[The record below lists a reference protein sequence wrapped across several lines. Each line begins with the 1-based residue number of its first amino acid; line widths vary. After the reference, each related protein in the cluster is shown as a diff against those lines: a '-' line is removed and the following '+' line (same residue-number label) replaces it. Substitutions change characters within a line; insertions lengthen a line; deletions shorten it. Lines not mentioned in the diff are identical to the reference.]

1 MPQAVIL
8 AATLDIHQH
17 LHATYSALSI
27 MKFDSQGALASQHIK
42 QLIDD
47 SVITLDSPVD
57 DDQIQP
63 ASIDLRLGNVAYRVR
78 SSFLPGK
85 DRSVKECLQDMLMHR
100 MDLSDGA
107 VLEKSC
113 VYIVPLQESLN
124 LPIELAAAGNPKSS
138 TGRLD
143 VFTRLITDNGTEFEQ
158 VPAGYSGPLYA
169 EIAPLTFS
177 VLVRRGS
184 RLSQLRI
191 RCGRSS
197 IDDAAHFDLQNKERL
212 VELELSASEVKNGI
226 PVSVDLQGDENGLIG
241 FRAKRHSGVIDV
253 DKSAAQPISDFW
265 EPLYASSK
273 QLILDPGEFYILVSK
288 EAVHVPVNYAAEM
301 VPYDTLV
308 GEFRVHYAGFFD
320 PGFGAP
326 EAGGNGA
333 RAVLEVRSFD
343 VPFLL
348 EDGQNVGRLVYETML
363 ETPDR
368 IYGQG
373 VPSNYQAQGL
383 KLSKHFRMDD

>member
-1 MPQAVIL
+1 M
-8 AATLDIHQH
+8 
-17 LHATYSALSI
+17 S
-27 MKFDSQGALASQHIK
+27 FNRNGALASQHLK

-47 SVITLDSPVD
+47 SIIELETPVD
-57 DDQIQP
+57 ENQIQP
-63 ASIDLRLGNVAYRVR
+63 ASIDLRLSSTAYRVR
-78 SSFLPGK
+78 SSFLPG
-85 DRSVKECLQDMLMHR
+85 RNRTVKQCLEELAMHR
-100 MDLSDGA
+100 VDLTEGA

-113 VYIVPLQESLN
+113 VYIVPLQEGLN
-124 LPIELAAAGNPKSS
+124 LPDNLLAAGNPKSS

-143 VFTRLITDNGTEFEQ
+143 VFTRLITDNGIEFEQ
-158 VPAGYSGPLYA
+158 VPAGYKGPLYA

-177 VLVRRGS
+177 VLVRKGS

-191 RCGRSS
+191 RSGISS
-197 IDDAAHFDLQNKERL
+197 IDDDAHFELQKEKRL
-212 VELELSASEVKNGI
+212 VDLELDAVDVKNGV
-226 PVSVDLQGDENGLIG
+226 PVSVDLAGDPETGLIG
-241 FRAKRHSGVIDV
+241 YRAKRHSGVVDV
-253 DKSAAQPISDFW
+253 DKSSAQPIAEFW
-265 EPLYASSK
+265 EPLYAHKK

-288 EAVHVPVNYAAEM
+288 EAVHVPSDYAAEM

-326 EAGGNGA
+326 EAGGLGA
-333 RAVLEVRSFD
+333 KAVLEVRSFD

-348 EDGQNVGRLVYETML
+348 EDGQNVGRLVYEKML

-368 IYGQG
+368 LYGQG

-383 KLSKHFRMDD
+383 KLSKHFKSN

>member
-1 MPQAVIL
+1 M
-8 AATLDIHQH
+8 
-17 LHATYSALSI
+17 S
-27 MKFDSQGALASQHIK
+27 FNRNGALASQHLK

-47 SVITLDSPVD
+47 SIIELETPVD
-57 DDQIQP
+57 ENQIQP
-63 ASIDLRLGNVAYRVR
+63 ASIDLRLSSTAYRVR
-78 SSFLPGK
+78 SSFLPG
-85 DRSVKECLQDMLMHR
+85 RNRTVKQCLEELAMHR
-100 MDLSDGA
+100 VDLTEGA

-113 VYIVPLQESLN
+113 VYIVPLQEGLN
-124 LPIELAAAGNPKSS
+124 LPDNLLAAGNPKSS

-143 VFTRLITDNGTEFEQ
+143 VFTRLITDNGIEFEQ
-158 VPAGYSGPLYA
+158 VPAGYKGPLYA

-177 VLVRRGS
+177 VLVRKGS

-191 RCGRSS
+191 RSGISS
-197 IDDAAHFDLQNKERL
+197 INDDAHFELQKEKRL
-212 VELELSASEVKNGI
+212 VDLELDAVDVKNGV
-226 PVSVDLQGDENGLIG
+226 PVSVDLAGDPETGLIG
-241 FRAKRHSGVIDV
+241 YRAKRHSGVVDV
-253 DKSAAQPISDFW
+253 DKSSAQPIAEFW
-265 EPLYASSK
+265 EPLYAHKK

-288 EAVHVPVNYAAEM
+288 EAVHVPSDYAAEM

-326 EAGGNGA
+326 EAGGLGA
-333 RAVLEVRSFD
+333 KAVLEVRSFD

-348 EDGQNVGRLVYETML
+348 EDGQNVGRLVYEKML

-368 IYGQG
+368 LYGQG

-383 KLSKHFRMDD
+383 KLSKHFKSN

>member
-1 MPQAVIL
+1 
-8 AATLDIHQH
+8 
-17 LHATYSALSI
+17 
-27 MKFDSQGALASQHIK
+27 MKFDQSGALASQHLREMIS
-42 QLIDD
+42 D
-47 SVITLDSPVD
+47 SVIISEEAVD
-57 DDQIQP
+57 DAQIQP
-63 ASIDLRLGNVAYRVR
+63 ASIDLRLGSKAYRVR

-85 DRSVKECLQDMLMHR
+85 DRTVKQCLAEMAMHEF
-100 MDLSDGA
+100 DLNSGA

-113 VYIVPLQESLN
+113 VYIVPLQESLA
-124 LPIELAAAGNPKSS
+124 LPDYLSAAGNPKSS

-143 VFTRLITDNGTEFEQ
+143 VFTRLITDNGVEFEQ
-158 VPAGYSGPLYA
+158 VPAGYQGQLYA

-177 VLVRRGS
+177 VLVRKGS

-191 RCGRSS
+191 RAGKAS
-197 IDDAAHFDLQNKERL
+197 INDSQHLQLQESARL
-212 VELELSASEVKNGI
+212 VDSELNESEIKNGI
-226 PVSVDLQGDENGLIG
+226 PVSVDLSGDPNTGLIG
-241 FRAKRHSGVIDV
+241 FRAKRHSGVVDV
-253 DKSAAQPISDFW
+253 DRPGALLAANYW
-265 EPLYASSK
+265 EPLYTDENRQNHR

-301 VPYDTLV
+301 VAYDTLV

-326 EAGGNGA
+326 EADGGGA

-348 EDGQNVGRLVYETML
+348 EHGQNVGRLVYETML
-363 ETPDR
+363 ETPDK

-373 VPSNYQAQGL
+373 MQSNYQAQGL
-383 KLSKHFRMDD
+383 KLSKHFIME

>member
-1 MPQAVIL
+1 
-8 AATLDIHQH
+8 
-17 LHATYSALSI
+17 
-27 MKFDSQGALASQHIK
+27 MKFEHAGALASQHIK
-42 QLIDD
+42 GLIDE
-47 SVITLDSPVD
+47 SVIVLDSPVD
-57 DDQIQP
+57 EDQIQP
-63 ASIDLRLGNVAYRVR
+63 ASIDLRLGSVAYRVR

-85 DRSVKECLQDMLMHR
+85 GRSVEQCLEHMAMHEI
-100 MDLSDGA
+100 DLRDGA

-113 VYIVPLQESLN
+113 VYIVLLQESLK
-124 LPIELAAAGNPKSS
+124 LPENLAAAGNPKSS

-158 VPAGYSGPLYA
+158 VPAGYQGKLYA

-191 RCGRSS
+191 RSGEST
-197 IDDAAHFDLQNKERL
+197 IGNAAHYQLQQQERL
-212 VELELSASEVKNGI
+212 VDLDLSAQEVRNGV
-226 PVSVDLQGDENGLIG
+226 PVSVDLAGDLDTGLIG
-241 FRAKRHSGVIDV
+241 FRAKRHSSVIDV
-253 DKSAAQPISDFW
+253 DKSSAHAVKDFW
-265 EPLYASSK
+265 EPLYAHSN

-288 EAVHVPVNYAAEM
+288 EAVHVPFDYAAEM

-320 PGFGAP
+320 PGFGAAQ
-326 EAGGNGA
+326 AGGQGS

-348 EDGQNVGRLVYETML
+348 EHGQNVGRLVYETML
-363 ETPDR
+363 ETHER

-373 VPSNYQAQGL
+373 VPSNYQAQCL
-383 KLSKHFRMDD
+383 KLSKHFCMD

>member
-1 MPQAVIL
+1 
-8 AATLDIHQH
+8 
-17 LHATYSALSI
+17 
-27 MKFDSQGALASQHIK
+27 MKFDTHGALASQHIK

-47 SVITLDSPVD
+47 SVITLDGPVD

-85 DRSVKECLQDMLMHR
+85 DRTVNECLGDMLMHR

-113 VYIVPLQESLN
+113 VYIVPLQEGLN
-124 LPIELAAAGNPKSS
+124 LPAGLAAAGNPKSS

-158 VPAGYSGPLYA
+158 VPAGYCGPLYA

-191 RCGRSS
+191 RSGRST

>member
-1 MPQAVIL
+1 M
-8 AATLDIHQH
+8 
-17 LHATYSALSI
+17 S
-27 MKFDSQGALASQHIK
+27 FNRNGALASQHLK

-47 SVITLDSPVD
+47 SIIELETPVD
-57 DDQIQP
+57 ENQIQP
-63 ASIDLRLGNVAYRVR
+63 ASIDLRLSSTAYRVR
-78 SSFLPGK
+78 SSFLPG
-85 DRSVKECLQDMLMHR
+85 RNRTVKQCLDELAMHR
-100 MDLSDGA
+100 VDLTEGA

-113 VYIVPLQESLN
+113 VYIVPLQEGLN
-124 LPIELAAAGNPKSS
+124 LPDNLLAAGNPKSS

-143 VFTRLITDNGTEFEQ
+143 VFTRLITDNGIEFEQ
-158 VPAGYSGPLYA
+158 VPAGYKGPLYA

-177 VLVRRGS
+177 VLVRKGS

-191 RCGRSS
+191 RSGISS
-197 IDDAAHFDLQNKERL
+197 IDDEAHFELQKEKRL
-212 VELELSASEVKNGI
+212 VDLELDAIDVKNGV
-226 PVSVDLQGDENGLIG
+226 PVSVDLAGDSETGLIG
-241 FRAKRHSGVIDV
+241 YRAKRHSGVVDV
-253 DKSAAQPISDFW
+253 DKSSAQPIAEFW
-265 EPLYASSK
+265 EPLYAHKK

-288 EAVHVPVNYAAEM
+288 EAVHVPSDYAAEM

-326 EAGGNGA
+326 EAGGLGA
-333 RAVLEVRSFD
+333 KAVLEVRSFD

-348 EDGQNVGRLVYETML
+348 EDGQNVGRLVYEKML

-368 IYGQG
+368 LYGQG

-383 KLSKHFRMDD
+383 KLSKHFKSN

>member
-1 MPQAVIL
+1 MQF
-8 AATLDIHQH
+8 
-17 LHATYSALSI
+17 
-27 MKFDSQGALASQHIK
+27 KENGALASQQIK
-42 QLIDD
+42 ELIDKG
-47 SVITLDSPVD
+47 VIILSSEPD

-63 ASIDLRLGNVAYRVR
+63 ASLDLRLGDSAYRVR

-85 DRSVKECLQDMLMHR
+85 DRTVEECLDSMMMHQI
-100 MDLSDGA
+100 DLSNGA

-113 VYIVPLQESLN
+113 VYIVPLQESLS
-124 LPIELAAAGNPKSS
+124 LPIELSAAGNPKSS

-143 VFTRLITDNGTEFEQ
+143 VFTRLITDRGVEFEQ
-158 VPAGYSGPLYA
+158 VPAGYDGPLYA

-177 VLVRRGS
+177 VQVRTGS

-191 RCGRSS
+191 RSGVSS
-197 IDDAAHFDLQNKERL
+197 ISDADHFELQNSQRL
-212 VELELSASEVKNGI
+212 VDRDLSVEQVKNGV
-226 PVSVDLQGDENGLIG
+226 PVSVDLCGENSDGLIG
-241 FRAKRHSGVIDV
+241 YRAKRHSGVVDV
-253 DKSAAQPISDFW
+253 DAPSAHRVVDYW
-265 EPLYASSK
+265 EPLFANSK

-288 EAVHVPVNYAAEM
+288 EAVHVPFDYAAEM
-301 VPYDTLV
+301 VAYDTLV

-326 EAGGNGA
+326 EAGGQGS

-348 EDGQNVGRLVYETML
+348 EDGQNVGRLVYEKML

-368 IYGQG
+368 VYGQG

-383 KLSKHFRMDD
+383 KLSKHFSMD

>member
-1 MPQAVIL
+1 
-8 AATLDIHQH
+8 
-17 LHATYSALSI
+17 
-27 MKFDSQGALASQHIK
+27 MKFEHNGALASQHLK
-42 QLIDD
+42 QLVDK

-57 DDQIQP
+57 SDQIQP
-63 ASIDLRLGNVAYRVR
+63 ASIDLRLGSIAYRVR
-78 SSFLPGK
+78 ASFLPGK
-85 DRSVKECLQDMLMHR
+85 DRKVSDCLEDMVMHR

-113 VYIVPLQESLN
+113 VYIVPLQEGLN
-124 LPIELAAAGNPKSS
+124 LPSDLAAAGNPKSS

-143 VFTRLITDNGTEFEQ
+143 VFTRLITDHGTEFEQ
-158 VPAGYSGPLYA
+158 VPAGYCGPLYA

-191 RCGRSS
+191 RSGHSS
-197 IDDAAHFDLQNKERL
+197 IDDAAHFDLQNQERL
-212 VELELSASEVKNGI
+212 VDLDLSAQEVKNGI
-226 PVSVDLQGDENGLIG
+226 PVSVDLAGDESGLIG
-241 FRAKRHSGVIDV
+241 FRAKRHSGVVDV

-265 EPLYASSK
+265 EPLYSQSK

-288 EAVHVPVNYAAEM
+288 EAVHVPFNYAAEM

-326 EAGGNGA
+326 EAGGRGA

-383 KLSKHFRMDD
+383 KLSKHFRMDSQ

>member
-1 MPQAVIL
+1 MYKHCDA
-8 AATLDIHQH
+8 
-17 LHATYSALSI
+17 
-27 MKFDSQGALASQHIK
+27 GALASQQIK
-42 QLIDD
+42 QLIADG
-47 SVITLDSPVD
+47 VIGLANQPDA
-57 DDQIQP
+57 DQIQP
-63 ASIDLRLGNVAYRVR
+63 ASLDLRLGATAYRVR

-85 DRSVKECLQDMLMHR
+85 ERTVAECLDNMTMHSV
-100 MDLSDGA
+100 DLSQGA

-124 LPIELAAAGNPKSS
+124 LPAHLSAAGNPKSS

-143 VFTRLITDNGTEFEQ
+143 VFTRLITDHGIEFEQ
-158 VPAGYSGPLYA
+158 VPAGYQGPLYA

-177 VLVRRGS
+177 VLVREGS
-184 RLSQLRI
+184 RLSQLRL
-191 RCGRSS
+191 RSGVSS
-197 IDDAAHFDLQNKERL
+197 ISDAAHLDLQNEQRL
-212 VELELSASEVKNGI
+212 VDRELSESQVKNGV
-226 PVSVDLQGDENGLIG
+226 PVSVDLCGDKNTGLIG
-241 FRAKRHSGVIDV
+241 YRAKRHSGVV
-253 DKSAAQPISDFW
+253 DMDKPAAHKMADYW

-288 EAVHVPVNYAAEM
+288 EAVHVPFDYAAEM
-301 VPYDTLV
+301 VAYDTLV

-326 EAGGNGA
+326 EAGGLGSK
-333 RAVLEVRSFD
+333 AVLEVRSFD

-348 EDGQNVGRLVYETML
+348 EDGQNVGRLVYEKML
-363 ETPDR
+363 QTPDR

-383 KLSKHFRMDD
+383 KLSKHFVTD

>member
-1 MPQAVIL
+1 
-8 AATLDIHQH
+8 
-17 LHATYSALSI
+17 
-27 MKFDSQGALASQHIK
+27 MKFNKNGALASQHLK
-42 QLIDD
+42 QLIDE
-47 SVITLDSPVD
+47 SIITLEQPVD
-57 DDQIQP
+57 SDQIQP
-63 ASIDLRLGNVAYRVR
+63 ASIDLRLGSVAYRVR

-85 DRSVKECLQDMLMHR
+85 DRKVSDCLDDMVMHR
-100 MDLSDGA
+100 MDLSEGA

-113 VYIVPLQESLN
+113 VYIVPLLEGLN
-124 LPIELAAAGNPKSS
+124 LPDNLAAAGNPKSS

-158 VPAGYSGPLYA
+158 VKAGYSGPLYA

-191 RCGRSS
+191 RSGQSS
-197 IDDAAHFDLQNKERL
+197 IDDAAHFKLQNQVRL
-212 VELELSASEVKNGI
+212 VELELTAQEVKNGI
-226 PVSVDLQGDENGLIG
+226 PVSVDLAGDENGLIG
-241 FRAKRHSGVIDV
+241 FRAKRHSGVIDI
-253 DKSAAQPISDFW
+253 DKSAAQPVSAFW
-265 EPLYASSK
+265 EPLYAHSK

-326 EAGGNGA
+326 EAGGHGA

-363 ETPDR
+363 DTPDR
-368 IYGQG
+368 IYGHG

-383 KLSKHFRMDD
+383 KLSKHFRMESD

>member
-1 MPQAVIL
+1 
-8 AATLDIHQH
+8 
-17 LHATYSALSI
+17 
-27 MKFDSQGALASQHIK
+27 MKFDSEGALASQHIK

-47 SVITLDSPVD
+47 SVITLEGPVD

-63 ASIDLRLGNVAYRVR
+63 ASIDLRLGSVAYRVR

-85 DRSVKECLQDMLMHR
+85 DRTVSDCLDDMVMHR

-113 VYIVPLQESLN
+113 VYIVPLQEGLN
-124 LPIELAAAGNPKSS
+124 LPIGLAAAGNPKSS

-158 VPAGYSGPLYA
+158 VPPGYSGPLYA

-191 RCGRSS
+191 RSGQSS
-197 IDDAAHFDLQNKERL
+197 IDDAAHFELQKQERL
-212 VELELSASEVKNGI
+212 VELDLSAKEVKNGI

-253 DKSAAQPISDFW
+253 DKSAAQSISSFW
-265 EPLYASSK
+265 EPLYAHSK

-288 EAVHVPVNYAAEM
+288 EAVHVPANYAAEM

-368 IYGQG
+368 LYGQG

-383 KLSKHFRMDD
+383 KLSKHFRMND

>member
-1 MPQAVIL
+1 
-8 AATLDIHQH
+8 
-17 LHATYSALSI
+17 
-27 MKFDSQGALASQHIK
+27 MKFEHSGALASQHIK
-42 QLIDD
+42 RLIDQ
-47 SVITLDSPVD
+47 SIITLEQPVD
-57 DDQIQP
+57 SDQIQP
-63 ASIDLRLGNVAYRVR
+63 ASIDLRLGSVAYRVR

-85 DRSVKECLQDMLMHR
+85 DRKVSDCLDDMVMHR
-100 MDLSDGA
+100 MDLRSGA

-113 VYIVPLQESLN
+113 VYIVPLQEGLA
-124 LPIELAAAGNPKSS
+124 LPEGLAAAGNPKSS

-143 VFTRLITDNGTEFEQ
+143 VFTRLITDHGTEFEQ
-158 VPAGYSGPLYA
+158 VPAGYCGPLYA

-191 RCGRSS
+191 RSGQSS
-197 IDDAAHFDLQNKERL
+197 IDDDAHFDLQASARL
-212 VELELSASEVKNGI
+212 VDLNLSAQEVKNGI
-226 PVSVDLQGDENGLIG
+226 PVSVDLAGDENGLIG
-241 FRAKRHSGVIDV
+241 FRAKRHSGVVDV
-253 DKSAAQPISDFW
+253 DKSDAQPVSSFW
-265 EPLYASSK
+265 EPLYAESK

-288 EAVHVPVNYAAEM
+288 EAVHVPFDYAAEM

-326 EAGGNGA
+326 EAGGRGA

-383 KLSKHFRMDD
+383 KLSKHFRMSPR

>member
-1 MPQAVIL
+1 MM
-8 AATLDIHQH
+8 T
-17 LHATYSALSI
+17 
-27 MKFDSQGALASQHIK
+27 FDRAGALASQHLK
-42 QLIDD
+42 QLIDE
-47 SVITLDSPVD
+47 SVIELETPLDA
-57 DDQIQP
+57 DQIQP
-63 ASIDLRLGNVAYRVR
+63 ASIDLRLGDTAYRVR
-78 SSFLPGK
+78 SSFLPGR
-85 DRSVKECLQDMLMHR
+85 DRTVEQCLDEMAMHR
-100 MDLSDGA
+100 IDLTEGA

-124 LPIELAAAGNPKSS
+124 LPASLLAAGNPKSS

-143 VFTRLITDNGTEFEQ
+143 VFTRLITDNGVEFEQ
-158 VPAGYSGPLYA
+158 VPAGYEGRLYA

-177 VLVRRGS
+177 VLVRKGS

-191 RCGRSS
+191 RSGESS
-197 IDDAAHFDLQNKERL
+197 IDDQQHIELQHSQRL
-212 VELELSASEVKNGI
+212 VDSELDEREVKNGV
-226 PVSVDLQGDENGLIG
+226 PVSVDLSGDPETGLIG
-241 FRAKRHSGVIDV
+241 YRAKRHAGVVDV
-253 DKSAAQPISDFW
+253 DKSAAQPIKEFW
-265 EPLYASSK
+265 EPLYAHK
-273 QLILDPGEFYILVSK
+273 NQLILDPGEFYILVSK
-288 EAVHVPVNYAAEM
+288 EAVHVPFDYAAEM

-326 EAGGNGA
+326 EAGGRGS

-348 EDGQNVGRLVYETML
+348 EDGQNVGRLVYEAML

-383 KLSKHFRMDD
+383 KLSKHFKV